1 MPHAANVKF
10 INHPRVLKRTYI
22 VDLSPA
28 TESLPAETP
37 TAPERKRRVLPKLA
51 SGFLLT
57 LGVVL
62 LKLKAVAI
70 VAFEYLRAL
79 FVNPFE
85 GFGAM
90 QYAVAGGSILI
101 TIAAYAVKFRLG
113 LVIGFVLVT
122 LIHEIGHAIVI
133 RAKGL
138 RTGFMVFIPFIGGA
152 VTLKDQ
158 PRSAYD
164 DAQIGLAGPL
174 FGTAASLIAL
184 QVFKWSGNP
193 LYLLIASVG
202 FILNLL
208 NLIPLG
214 VLDGGR
220 ISAAITKWMW
230 LFGGGAVIYKT
241 VRQPNPLMIVILLLA
256 AFQVYA
262 SIVREK
268 NERSF
273 YDISIGQRT
282 AVAVAYFTLVV
293 FLGHQTYMALDRLTH
308 M

>member
-1 MPHAANVKF
+1 M
-10 INHPRVLKRTYI
+10 
-22 VDLSPA
+22 DLTSASSSGSQPIPA
-28 TESLPAETP
+28 TSD
-37 TAPERKRRVLPKLA
+37 APLVSRRSVLPKLA

-57 LGVVL
+57 VGVIL
-62 LKLKAVAI
+62 LKAKALVI
-70 VAFEYLRAL
+70 VAFDYLRAL

-85 GFGAM
+85 GFGAV
-90 QYAVAGGSILI
+90 QYAIAGGSMLL
-101 TIAAYAVKFRLG
+101 TIAAYATKFRLG
-113 LVIGFVLVT
+113 LVIGFVLIT
-122 LIHEIGHAIVI
+122 LIHEIGHALVI

-164 DAQIGLAGPL
+164 DAQIGLAGPM
-174 FGTAASLIAL
+174 FGTAASLVCL

-193 LYLLIASVG
+193 LYLLVASVG

-214 VLDGGR
+214 LLDGGR

-230 LFGGGAVIYKT
+230 LLGGGAVIYKT

-262 SIVREK
+262 SIVRE
-268 NERSF
+268 ERDRS
-273 YDISIGQRT
+273 YYEITVGQRT
-282 AVAVAYFTLVV
+282 TIAVAYFALVV
-293 FLGHQTYMALDRLTH
+293 FLGHQTYMALDRLATLGSTG
-308 M
+308 